1 MAISYVK
8 ERKQFGRP
16 IGSFQAIAH
25 MLADLEAQIEAA
37 WALTLRAAWRVSQEE
52 DALKD
57 ITIAKLLASE
67 AYVKATEVGMQVMG
81 GYGYNM
87 EFDMQRHFRDARAAT
102 VAAGSSQIQRN
113 LIAAQIGL
121 KVQ

>member
-1 MAISYVK
+1 MDVDFA
-8 ERKQFGRP
+8 
-16 IGSFQAIAH
+16 
-25 MLADLEAQIEAA
+25 
-37 WALTLRAAWRVSQEE
+37 AAWRVSQGE

-81 GYGYNM
+81 GYGYNK

-102 VAAGSSQIQRN
+102 VAAGRFADPAQFDCGTNRPESAIAVLARN
-113 LIAAQIGL
+113 DRRSTAYHP
-121 KVQ
+121 